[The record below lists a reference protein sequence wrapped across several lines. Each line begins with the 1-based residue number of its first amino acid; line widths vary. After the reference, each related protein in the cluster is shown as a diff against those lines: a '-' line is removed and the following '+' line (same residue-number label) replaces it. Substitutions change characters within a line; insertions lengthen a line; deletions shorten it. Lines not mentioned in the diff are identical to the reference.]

1 MNSNASLN
9 QVERN
14 QKQRES
20 QHKVHNFPEPHV
32 QTLEQI
38 IHKRVKNR
46 DLEQRPEEPAGTRQ
60 RPALHVQKR
69 VEKNPACKSRSRL
82 HVDGVDLV
90 PDERPGEQ
98 KEQRVEKETRQ
109 PQTLEPLP
117 EQIQK
122 LWEAIAVAR
131 IQDKARSHE
140 ENRHVEQVDKMLRRA
155 LAMPKNHKDN
165 PDSLDD
171 VQVP

>member
-1 MNSNASLN
+1 MKPDSPLD

-14 QKQRES
+14 QKQRKP
-20 QHKVHNFPEPHV
+20 QRKVHNFPEPRV
-32 QTLEQI
+32 QALEQI
-38 IHKRVKNR
+38 IHKSVENR

-69 VEKNPACKSRSRL
+69 VKENPACKSRSRL

-122 LWEAIAVAR
+122 FGEAIAVDR

-140 ENRHVEQVDKMLRRA
+140 ENRHVEQVDKILRRA

-165 PDSLDD
+165 PDALDN

>member
-1 MNSNASLN
+1 MKPDSPLD

-14 QKQRES
+14 QKQHEP
-20 QHKVHNFPEPHV
+20 QHNVHNFPEPHV

-38 IHKRVKNR
+38 IHKHVKNR
-46 DLEQRPEEPAGTRQ
+46 DLEQHPEEPAGTRQ

-69 VEKNPACKSRSRL
+69 VKQNPACKSRSRL
-82 HVDGVDLV
+82 DIDGVDLV

-122 LWEAIAVAR
+122 LGEAIAVAR

-140 ENRHVEQVDKMLRRA
+140 ENRHVEQVDEILRRA
-155 LAMPKNHKDN
+155 LAMSKNHKDN
-165 PDSLDD
+165 PDALDN

>member
-14 QKQRES
+14 QKQREP
-20 QHKVHNFPEPHV
+20 QRKVHKFPEPRV

-90 PDERPGEQ
+90 PDERPGKR

>member
-1 MNSNASLN
+1 M
-9 QVERN
+9 
-14 QKQRES
+14 
-20 QHKVHNFPEPHV
+20 

-69 VEKNPACKSRSRL
+69 VKQNPVCKSRGRL
-82 HVDGVDLV
+82 YVDGVDFV
-90 PDERPGEQ
+90 PDERPGKQ

-109 PQTLEPLP
+109 PQALEPLP

-122 LWEAIAVAR
+122 LGKAIAVAR
-131 IQDKARSHE
+131 IQNVARSHE
-140 ENRHVEQVDKMLRRA
+140 ENRHVEQVDEILRRA
-155 LAMPKNHKDN
+155 FAMPKNHKDN

>member
-1 MNSNASLN
+1 MKPDSLLN

-14 QKQRES
+14 QKQHKS
-20 QHKVHNFPEPHV
+20 QRKIYNFPEPHV
-32 QTLEQI
+32 HALEQI
-38 IHKRVKNR
+38 IHKSVKNR
-46 DLEQRPEEPAGTRQ
+46 DLEQRPEEPASPRQ

-69 VEKNPACKSRSRL
+69 VKENPASKSRRRL

-90 PDERPGEQ
+90 PDERPREQ
-98 KEQRVEKETRQ
+98 KEQRVEKEARQ

-122 LWEAIAVAR
+122 LVEAIAVDR
-131 IQDKARSHE
+131 IQNVARRHE
-140 ENRHVEQVDKMLRRA
+140 ENRHVEQVDKILRRA
-155 LAMPKNHKDN
+155 FAVPKNHKDN
-165 PDSLDD
+165 PDALDD